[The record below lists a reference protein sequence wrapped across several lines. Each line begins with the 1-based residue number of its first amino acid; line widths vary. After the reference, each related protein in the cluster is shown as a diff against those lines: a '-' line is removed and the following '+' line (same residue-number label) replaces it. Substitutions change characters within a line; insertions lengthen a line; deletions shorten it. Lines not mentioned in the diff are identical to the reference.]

1 METYLV
7 ADKSCHVLGHT
18 AHVPNFV
25 VLDHGACESDMQKRT
40 LQEVLVQPRLATSEN
55 TRNSALSSA
64 DLAPCN

>member
-25 VLDHGACESDMQKRT
+25 VLDHGACERYAK
-40 LQEVLVQPRLATSEN
+40 
-55 TRNSALSSA
+55 A
-64 DLAPCN
+64 DDTGVIGTAQAGHIRKHGGFRIVVC